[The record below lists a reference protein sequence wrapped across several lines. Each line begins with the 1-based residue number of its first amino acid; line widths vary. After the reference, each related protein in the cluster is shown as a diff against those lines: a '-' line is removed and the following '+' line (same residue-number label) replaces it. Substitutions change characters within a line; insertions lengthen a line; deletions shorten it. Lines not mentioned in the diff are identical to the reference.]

1 MDEETEERMER
12 LEALIMSIY
21 EKLQKQIDDLKDK
34 IREKEYGV

>member
-1 MDEETEERMER
+1 MDEETKKEIER
-12 LEALIMSIY
+12 LENLIMSTY

>member
-1 MDEETEERMER
+1 MDEETKKEIEE
-12 LEALIMSIY
+12 LALIMHIY

>member
-1 MDEETEERMER
+1 MDEETEERIEK

>member
-1 MDEETEERMER
+1 MEEETEERMER